1 MAGGEA
7 LTVDTGE
14 LVALAERV
22 GDAGQVLAGFEA
34 DLVNRVLFTGQ
45 AELVRTTPVD
55 TGQLRQSWTVLRAD
69 GGVRPVT
76 GTVGTNKTYALAVD
90 QGREPGTWPPE
101 GELLPWMRRHGIP
114 EDREYLIRR
123 KIFRVGTVAHR
134 MSEQAVAR
142 MEAALPG
149 ECDRAAREMA
159 AWIAGG
165 R

>member
-1 MAGGEA
+1 MAGDA
-7 LTVDTGE
+7 LTIDTSE
-14 LVALAERV
+14 LVALAARV

-45 AELVRTTPVD
+45 AELMRTTPVD

-69 GGVRPVT
+69 WQVRPVT
-76 GTVGTNKTYALAVD
+76 GTVGTNKAYALPVD
-90 QGREPGTWPPE
+90 QGRAPGSMPPA
-101 GELLPWMRRHGIP
+101 GALLPWMRRHGIP

-134 MSEQAVAR
+134 MSEQAAAR